1 MLVTFERQYMPILGE
16 FMAKDD
22 ARYYLNG
29 FHVKPHPEGEGV
41 ILSATDGHRA
51 VVIHDKEG
59 HSDGEYILPISKA
72 LLSAAKKSLTKD
84 KLPINQ
90 VHFIKNKVLLRFIDV
105 EGGELPVIE
114 PEQPESVVHHTEFFS
129 PIDGRYP
136 NISIIFSGLESK
148 LVESIGVNVDYIG
161 KLSVLL
167 SKYKIAHLNF
177 HGDTNSITVVAGHFS
192 EITAIIMP
200 ARSSKPE
207 STAPSYTKYAGNLES
222 KTDEGAE

>member
-1 MLVTFERQYMPILGE
+1 MLVTFNREYMPILGE

-22 ARYYLNG
+22 IRYYLNG
-29 FHVKPHPEGEGV
+29 FHVKPHPDSEGV
-41 ILSATDGHRA
+41 ILTATDGHRA

-72 LLSAAKKSLTKD
+72 LLSASKKAFTKD

-90 VHFIKNKVLLRFIDV
+90 VHFIKNKVLLRFVDL
-105 EGGELPVIE
+105 EGGDLPVIE
-114 PEQPESVVHHTEFFS
+114 PEHPESVVHYTEFFA
-129 PIDGRYP
+129 PVDGRYP
-136 NISIIFSGLESK
+136 NVSRVFKDLKLES
-148 LVESIGVNVDYIG
+148 VENIGVNVEYIG

-177 HGDTNSITVVAGHFS
+177 HGETNSITVVAGHFS

-200 ARSSKPE
+200 ARSQKPE
-207 STAPSYTKYAGNLES
+207 STTPAYTKYAGNLQP
-222 KTDEGAE
+222 KTEEGAE